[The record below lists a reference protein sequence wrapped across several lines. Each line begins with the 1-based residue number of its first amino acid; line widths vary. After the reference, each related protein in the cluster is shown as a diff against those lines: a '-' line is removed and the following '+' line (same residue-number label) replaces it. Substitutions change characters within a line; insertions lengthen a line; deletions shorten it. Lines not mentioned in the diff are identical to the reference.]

1 MKQPYSLI
9 LGLVLTC
16 VLAIWPANKLSAQ
29 TYEQMTNLPTLYV
42 DVANKAAV
50 TDKKAWKTATM
61 TLVEA
66 DGQTTASMK
75 IRCRGNSTFTASKL
89 KLAYRMKFDEPIA
102 LLGEGHATAHNWVLM
117 ANAYDKTMLRN
128 ALTSNVLAS
137 FLGMPFC
144 PGAKFVDLVLNG
156 TYQGTYQIT
165 DHPEANDGRLDLGSE
180 LDSKVA
186 DRGYFL
192 EADGWEDHKCF
203 KTKTNQ
209 VPVRVHSP
217 KDGEYTNTQITYIER
232 FVNQFETALM
242 GNDFRDPEKGYR
254 ALVDSV
260 SLANLYIGTEMCANP
275 DGFYSMYMYKKAG
288 DNHLYFGPMWDY
300 DIAYGNDYR
309 KGDTSESLMSDIG
322 FGVARTWWA
331 RMWGDPWFRQLINRR
346 WKELVA
352 QGIEAHLL
360 AKVDEMAAEIE
371 ESQKLNYKQHSLTTV
386 VYHEC
391 VTHSSYAE
399 YVADLKNFITK
410 HTAFLTK
417 TFDLK
422 AAEPVTEEDGKFKFI
437 DNYYYRIKN
446 AGNNHYVDISGQSSA
461 NGAMVCTWEENTAW
475 LSQQWTIRSVG
486 GEYVQFIN
494 RLSGMALNDP
504 TPGTTMS
511 STQLNVVAA
520 DSTSDSQLWQVVDAN
535 GTGVYNIINKK
546 TQFGMNNNAGS
557 SENGNKV
564 ISYTSDARNATSLNR
579 QWYILPYEVNTDDI
593 LHGGDEDEDIPED
606 LNKDGVVDSQD
617 AMRIYEYIQNH

>member
-1 MKQPYSLI
+1 MKKTYSFI
-9 LGLVLTC
+9 SVIALTC
-16 VLAIWPANKLSAQ
+16 VMAMMVSVKAMAQ
-29 TYEQMTNLPTLYV
+29 TKEQKTNIPTLYV
-42 DVANKAAV
+42 DVAGNAAV
-50 TDKKAWKTATM
+50 TDKKVWKNATM
-61 TLVEA
+61 TLV
-66 DGQTTASMK
+66 DGGNQTVASMK

-165 DHPEANDGRLDLGSE
+165 DHPEANDGRLDLGSD
-180 LDSKVA
+180 LNSKET

-192 EADGWEDHKCF
+192 EADGWQDHKWF
-203 KTKTNQ
+203 KTSKSE

-217 KDGEYTNTQITYIER
+217 KDGEYTAAQITYIQN
-232 FVNQFETALM
+232 FVNKFETALM
-242 GNDFRDPEKGYR
+242 GNDFRDPVKGYR
-254 ALVDSV
+254 AYVDSV

-288 DNHLYFGPMWDY
+288 DEHLYFGPMWDY

-309 KGDTSESLMSDIG
+309 KGDTSSTLMSENG
-322 FGVARTWWA
+322 FGVARVWFE
-331 RMWGDPWFRQLINRR
+331 RMWADPWFRQLINRR

-352 QGIEAHLL
+352 AGIEQHLL
-360 AKVDEMAAEIE
+360 DKVDEMAAEIE
-371 ESQKLNYKQHSLTTV
+371 ESQKLNYQKHSLTSV

-391 VTHSSYAE
+391 VTHSTYKE
-399 YVADLKNFITK
+399 YVDDLKNFITK
-410 HTAFLTK
+410 HTAYLTN
-417 TFDLK
+417 TFQLRSV
-422 AAEPVTEEDGKFKFI
+422 EPINEDGTFTFI

-446 AGNNHYVDISGQSSA
+446 AGNNHYVDISGQSTAS
-461 NGAMVCTWEENTAW
+461 GALVCTWEENTAW
-475 LSQQWTIRSVG
+475 LSQQWQIKEAG
-486 GEYVQFIN
+486 DGYVQFIN
-494 RLSGMALNDP
+494 RLSKMALNDP

-511 STQLNVVAA
+511 STQLNVVTPDA
-520 DSTSDSQLWQVVDAN
+520 TSDSQLWQVVDAN
-535 GTGVYNIINKK
+535 GTGVFNLINKK
-546 TQFGMNNNAGS
+546 TKFGMNNNAGS

-564 ISYTSDARNATSLNR
+564 ISYTSDSRNATSKNR
-579 QWYILPYEVNTDDI
+579 QWYIQPYEVNSDDI
-593 LHGGDEDEDIPED
+593 LHVDDAPED
-606 LNKDGVVDSQD
+606 VNKDGTVDSQD
-617 AMRIYEYIQNH
+617 VIMIYEYMQKH